1 MPPTLKDLAT
11 LLLPAL
17 GPGRALAAS
26 ERTTLEHVV
35 EVFLEGA
42 PVQITRER
50 AAENIERFLIAGR
63 SRRAW
68 RVRVLLTAIELSSLP
83 SDHRLFSRLPLA
95 ARIAIV
101 RERWSSGLNLNRI
114 YGKVRNLA
122 ILGIYGDAG
131 AAKATGYVPLALRPR
146 FRAATST
153 APAEVA
159 AHEN

>member
-1 MPPTLKDLAT
+1 MPPTLKDLAV
-11 LLLPAL
+11 LLLPRL
-17 GPGRALAAS
+17 GPGRALATR

-42 PVQITRER
+42 PVDITRER

-83 SDHRLFSRLPLA
+83 TDRRLFSRLPLA
-95 ARIAIV
+95 ARAAIV
-101 RERWSSGLNLNRI
+101 RERWASGRNLNRI

-122 ILGIYGDAG
+122 ILGIYGDPG
-131 AAKATGYVPLALRPR
+131 AATATGYVPLSLRPR
-146 FRAATST
+146 FRAVAAA
-153 APAEVA
+153 APVEVA